1 MKERKHGWVDKA
13 APYKA
18 WRYHWDHGGVHDVD
32 QVEWRDGQPLAV
44 LELTTADEITD
55 DIKASVA
62 YRLWH
67 QFSGKK
73 LRYLAQRMKVPFY
86 VVLFTPD
93 IDQFA
98 VNHLSQEDAPWVD
111 YSPSEYR
118 LWLSSLPLPSTGTA
132 AATTTNLQALIDDL
146 CDECW
151 TRINAD
157 SNLLQGIGL

>member
-1 MKERKHGWVDKA
+1 MKERKHGWTDKTV
-13 APYKA
+13 PYRQ
-18 WRYHWDHGGVHDVD
+18 WRYQWDHAAVHDVD
-32 QVEWRDGQPLAV
+32 QIEWRDGQPLAV

-73 LRYLAQRMKVPFY
+73 LRYLAQRMKVPFF

-93 IDQFA
+93 INQFA

-118 LWLSSLPLPSTGTA
+118 LWLSSLPLPSGGT
-132 AATTTNLQALIDDL
+132 AATTTTNL
-146 CDECW
+146 
-151 TRINAD
+151 
-157 SNLLQGIGL
+157 

>member
-1 MKERKHGWVDKA
+1 MKLRKHGWSDKT

-18 WRYHWDHGGVHDVD
+18 WRYHWDHGAVHDVD

-44 LELTTADEITD
+44 LELTTADELTD

-73 LRYLAQRMKVPFY
+73 LRYLARRMKVPFY

-98 VNHLSQEDAPWVD
+98 VNALSQEDAPWVD

-118 LWLSSLPLPSTGTA
+118 SWLSSLPLPSGGTA
-132 AATTTNLQALIDDL
+132 AATTTS
-146 CDECW
+146 
-151 TRINAD
+151 R
-157 SNLLQGIGL
+157 

>member
-1 MKERKHGWVDKA
+1 LKERKHGWTDKA

-18 WRYHWDHGGVHDVD
+18 WRYHWDHGAVHDVD
-32 QVEWRDGQPLAV
+32 QIEWRDNQPLAV

-73 LRYLAQRMKVPFY
+73 LRYLAQRMKVPFF

-93 IDQFA
+93 INQFA

-118 LWLSSLPLPSTGTA
+118 LWLSSLPLPSGGT
-132 AATTTNLQALIDDL
+132 AATTTTNL
-146 CDECW
+146 
-151 TRINAD
+151 
-157 SNLLQGIGL
+157 